1 MKGGEAPA
9 AAPGADSVPPP
20 SEAESAPAF
29 SPAIHDPHRAS
40 FFCSQRDDPNRP
52 ETSAGVDLGFD
63 RAFENKTLP
72 NSLKPSCATFSRSE
86 EPLFP
91 SPICQAGQF
100 YCWEQ
105 KQMMQST
112 YTEPAGGV
120 VEPSVSGV
128 SWAAVA
134 AGAVASCALT
144 LVLLSLGTGLGLSAV
159 SPWGDAGVSTT
170 TFKIGTGLYFIV
182 MAMISSAI
190 GGYIAGRLRTKWT
203 GVHTDEVYF
212 RDTAHGFLAW
222 AFASVLGAVLLASPA
237 SSLIGGAASGATQAA
252 AGAAQSSPM
261 DGYVDTLLRP
271 DTAQPSAN
279 PQDSRG
285 ELVRLFTTS
294 FHNGSDLAPADR
306 TYVAKVVSARTGLA
320 QPEAEK
326 RVTEVTNQVKSD
338 LDKARKNAARLA
350 LWLTASL
357 IIGAFSASLAATEG
371 GGLRDGTWGN
381 KSLRVRTN
389 PT

>member
-1 MKGGEAPA
+1 MLAGSGRLQHFSIKGTF
-9 AAPGADSVPPP
+9 VPV
-20 SEAESAPAF
+20 AHLSA
-29 SPAIHDPHRAS
+29 S
-40 FFCSQRDDPNRP
+40 RDDP
-52 ETSAGVDLGFD
+52 LG
-63 RAFENKTLP
+63 ANK
-72 NSLKPSCATFSRSE
+72 
-86 EPLFP
+86 
-91 SPICQAGQF
+91 
-100 YCWEQ
+100 
-105 KQMMQST
+105 MMQST
-112 YTEPAGGV
+112 TPEPVAGL

-128 SWAAVA
+128 SWAAVL

-159 SPWGDAGVSTT
+159 SPWGNAGVSTT

-237 SSLIGGAASGATQAA
+237 SSLVGGAASGATQAA
-252 AGAAQSSPM
+252 ANAAQSSGPM
-261 DGYVDTLLRP
+261 DGYVDTLLRS

-294 FHNGSDLAPADR
+294 FRNGNDLAPNDR

-338 LDKARKNAARLA
+338 LDKARKNAAQLA
-350 LWLTASL
+350 LWLTAAL
-357 IIGAFSASLAATEG
+357 VIGAFSASLAATEG

-381 KSLRVRTN
+381 KALRFRTN
-389 PT
+389 QI